1 MKLFSG
7 LSTAGRLTLGFGTI
21 LALLLAMAAMSLVR
35 IQQLS
40 GTLEEITVTNAERGR
55 TINVLQRSV
64 SRYGQAVGDLISTDI
79 AGGAAVLGKAQTA
92 LADYDAAHA
101 KIGVMLPKDERVQA
115 LLQVVNSKSA
125 QVRELQAIGD
135 KMAEGRGAAVQAF
148 HMNIEYGKDTPLWSG
163 RQQAWGQAISDLNDW
178 HTAANAALSSD
189 ATAAAGTARVA
200 IIGAALLALAIGSG
214 LAFWLVRDTKGSIN
228 TAVEATMR
236 MARHDL
242 SQPIQTTRRDE
253 IGGLL
258 MSLESMRLN
267 LHDLAAGVR
276 LASDGID
283 SASGE
288 IAQGSMDLSSR
299 TEEAANT
306 LQTTLD
312 AIAQVSASVAETT
325 TAARSAHV
333 LAGEASDVATRG
345 GTVMTQVVTTM
356 SEIDVAAHKIADII
370 SIIDGIAFQTNIL
383 ALNAAVEAARAGE
396 QGRGFAV
403 VATEVRALA
412 GRSAGAAKEI
422 KALIDASLEKV
433 VSGSAQVA
441 LAGRTTAEV
450 TASVERVS
458 GIIATIAG
466 EAGQQVD
473 RIAQA
478 NQFVAQLDEVAHQ
491 NAALAEQS
499 AAAAASLR
507 HQATDLSQL
516 VSKFDLGGSVGH
528 AGAHRSGHQL
538 ALA

>member
-1 MKLFSG
+1 MKPFSG

-21 LALLLAMAAMSLVR
+21 LALLLGIAAMSLVR
-35 IQQLS
+35 MQQLS
-40 GTLEEITVTNAERGR
+40 GTLQEITVINAERGR
-55 TINVLQRSV
+55 TLNVLQRSV
-64 SRYGQAVGDLISTDI
+64 TRYVQTLGDLGSTDLL
-79 AGGAAVLGKAQTA
+79 GGAAVLAKARAA
-92 LADYDAAHA
+92 LADYDAAHT
-101 KIGVMLPKDERVQA
+101 KIGAMLPRDERVQS
-115 LLQVVNSKSA
+115 LLQAANLKA
-125 QVRELQAIGD
+125 DQARALQSIGD
-135 KMAEGRGAAVQAF
+135 KLAEGRGAAVQAF
-148 HMNIEYGKDTPLWSG
+148 QVRNEYGKDTALWSG
-163 RQQAWGQAISDLNDW
+163 RQQEWGKAIADLNDW
-178 HTAANAALSSD
+178 HDAANAALSAD
-189 ATAAAGTARVA
+189 ATSTAETARAA
-200 IIGAALLALAIGSG
+200 IIGATLLALAIGSG

-228 TAVEATMR
+228 KAVEATLR

-242 SQPIQTTRRDE
+242 SQPIETTRRDE

-258 MSLESMRLN
+258 AALESMRLN
-267 LHDLAAGVR
+267 LHELAAGVR

-299 TEEAANT
+299 TEEAANA

-333 LAGEASDVATRG
+333 LSDEASDVATRG

-478 NQFVAQLDEVAHQ
+478 NQSVAQLDEMAHQ

-507 HQATDLSQL
+507 HQATDLSHL
-516 VSKFDLGGSVGH
+516 VSKFDLGGPVRSV
-528 AGAHRSGHQL
+528 A
-538 ALA
+538 

>member
-1 MKLFSG
+1 
-7 LSTAGRLTLGFGTI
+7 
-21 LALLLAMAAMSLVR
+21 
-35 IQQLS
+35 
-40 GTLEEITVTNAERGR
+40 
-55 TINVLQRSV
+55 
-64 SRYGQAVGDLISTDI
+64 
-79 AGGAAVLGKAQTA
+79 
-92 LADYDAAHA
+92 
-101 KIGVMLPKDERVQA
+101 
-115 LLQVVNSKSA
+115 
-125 QVRELQAIGD
+125 
-135 KMAEGRGAAVQAF
+135 
-148 HMNIEYGKDTPLWSG
+148 
-163 RQQAWGQAISDLNDW
+163 
-178 HTAANAALSSD
+178 
-189 ATAAAGTARVA
+189 
-200 IIGAALLALAIGSG
+200 
-214 LAFWLVRDTKGSIN
+214 
-228 TAVEATMR
+228 
-236 MARHDL
+236 
-242 SQPIQTTRRDE
+242 
-253 IGGLL
+253 
-258 MSLESMRLN
+258 
-267 LHDLAAGVR
+267 LHELAAGVR

-299 TEEAANT
+299 TEETANT

-312 AIAQVSASVAETT
+312 ALSQVSASVAETT

-333 LAGEASDVATRG
+333 LSGEASDVATRG
-345 GTVMTQVVTTM
+345 GTVMSQVVTTM
-356 SEIDVAAHKIADII
+356 SEIDLAAHKIADII

-433 VSGSAQVA
+433 LSGSALVA
-441 LAGRTTAEV
+441 LAGQSTSEV

-478 NQFVAQLDEVAHQ
+478 NQFVSQLDEMAHQ

-507 HQATDLSQL
+507 DQATDLSQL
-516 VSKFDLGGSVGH
+516 VSKFDLGGSVRLV
-528 AGAHRSGHQL
+528 A
-538 ALA
+538 